1 MEELTRVRLRR
12 RCRTLLRDVRLP
24 ERFTAQSLCEV
35 VAERRG
41 RRLHLHPMAPFAADE
56 QLPSGMWV
64 ATDVADHIFYE
75 QQTSQFHQDHIIFH
89 EIGHILCGHTSPL
102 IAEPPNAD
110 TVAQVLNRAGYT
122 TGQEQE
128 AEMVATLLLGRA
140 HTAPGA
146 LNETEKRISNALGL
160 AGE

>member
-1 MEELTRVRLRR
+1 MEELTQFRLRR
-12 RCRTLLRDVRLP
+12 RCQAILRDVRLP
-24 ERFTAQSLCEV
+24 KQFTAKSLCETI
-35 VAERRG
+35 AQRRG
-41 RRLHLHPMAPFAADE
+41 RQLHLHPMTPPSE

-102 IAEPPNAD
+102 VAD
-110 TVAQVLNRAGYT
+110 PLDADAVAQVMNRTSYT
-122 TGQEQE
+122 TDQEQE

-140 HTAPGA
+140 YSAGSG
-146 LNETEKRISNALGL
+146 LSETEKRVSNAFGL